1 MNFHTAPIFASSL
14 TGQTRGCHEWWV
26 ELKPGTIETPT
37 GPALAAELDAS
48 LQHLNEEYSARRKS
62 GVMEPPVVRL
72 VMPGVFEQW
81 MRHRSRWG
89 GQHKM
94 PRCRSDREIAD
105 ELAQLARFHA

>member
-1 MNFHTAPIFASSL
+1 LRRVNA
-14 TGQTRGCHEWWV
+14 
-26 ELKPGTIETPT
+26 
-37 GPALAAELDAS
+37 D
-48 LQHLNEEYSARRKS
+48 YSARRKS
-62 GVMEPPVVRL
+62 GIIEPPVVRL

-81 MRHRSRWG
+81 MRRRARWG

>member
-1 MNFHTAPIFASSL
+1 VDLGAGF
-14 TGQTRGCHEWWV
+14 
-26 ELKPGTIETPT
+26 TPLVR
-37 GPALAAELDAS
+37 ADRLAAELDTA
-48 LQHLNEEYSARRKS
+48 LQHLNAEYAARRKS
-62 GVMEPPVVRL
+62 GILDSPVVRL

-81 MRHRSRWG
+81 MRHRVRWG